1 MPDLTVWPTDGA
13 DGSVSSEARWRK
25 MARLWVPSGVASGLA
40 PALIAG
46 PAITVQPGAAWLDG
60 HFAEL
65 SSVQTVPSTANGLL
79 VLRFTPA
86 DNRCELLWR
95 DGAGLSP
102 TRTDPTWELA
112 LAQTVAGAMY
122 DHRAAALLAPSGAPI
137 VTALPAFPVDGQVVN
152 YWHAATNRMWE
163 LTYQA
168 AAPAPYRW
176 CFTGGAPIHAEV
188 ATAEPSAVTGGW
200 VELPTGG
207 PILPVPLAG
216 LYRFGFG
223 FSGVS
228 NVASPSLMNM
238 ALCIMPG
245 VAPLTWGAAALSP
258 NTTSPEMT
266 VTEIEATIGAPC
278 EIRGKYLTMNAAGTY
293 SSRWATMTPVR
304 VG

>member
-1 MPDLTVWPTDGA
+1 VADLITYPTDGG

-25 MARLWVPSGVASGLA
+25 MARLWVPSGTVPGGLA
-40 PALIAG
+40 PTLAAG
-46 PAITVQPGAAWLDG
+46 PAINVTAGSAWLDG
-60 HFAEL
+60 HYAEL
-65 SSVQTVPSTANGLL
+65 AAPTSVPVSANGLL

-86 DNRCELLWR
+86 DNRCELLYR
-95 DGAGLSP
+95 DGASTP
-102 TRTDPTWELA
+102 TQTDPTWELP
-112 LAQTVAGAMY
+112 LAKMVAGAMT
-122 DHRAAALLAPSGAPI
+122 DLRLPSMPSGVP
-137 VTALPAFPVDGQVVN
+137 VVGALPPFPYDGQTVH
-152 YWHAATNRMWE
+152 YLCASPARLWT
-163 LTYQA
+163 LTYSA

-188 ATAEPSAVTGGW
+188 PTAEPSAVSGGW

-223 FSGVS
+223 FQGVANTATVS
-228 NVASPSLMNM
+228 QLNM

-245 VAPLTWGAAALSP
+245 VAPLTWGAAAISP
-258 NTTSPEMT
+258 NTTSPELT
-266 VTEIEATIGAPC
+266 ATEIEATIGSPC

>member
-1 MPDLTVWPTDGA
+1 MPDLAVWPTDGA
-13 DGSVSSEARWRK
+13 DGSVASEARWRK
-25 MARLWVPSGVASGLA
+25 MARYWVPSGVTSGLT

-46 PAITVQPGAAWLDG
+46 PSITVQIGAAWLDG
-60 HFAEL
+60 HYAEL
-65 SSVQTVPSTANGLL
+65 TAPATVPVSANGLL

-86 DNRCELLWR
+86 DNRCELLYR
-95 DGAGLSP
+95 DGASTP
-102 TRTDPTWELA
+102 TQTDPTWELP
-112 LAQTVAGAMY
+112 LAKMTAGAMT
-122 DHRAAALLAPSGAPI
+122 DLRFGAVPSGAPI
-137 VTALPAFPVDGQVVN
+137 VTSLPAFPTDGQVVN
-152 YWHAATNRMWE
+152 YWHAATGRLWE
-163 LTYQA
+163 LTYVA

-223 FSGVS
+223 FQGTS
-228 NVASPSLMNM
+228 NVAAVSQMNM

-245 VAPLTWGAAALSP
+245 VAPLTWGAAAISP

-266 VTEIEATIGAPC
+266 TTEIEATIGAPC
-278 EIRGKYLTMNAAGTY
+278 EIRGKYLTMLGAGTY
-293 SSRWATMTPVR
+293 ASRWATMTPVR
-304 VG
+304 VA